1 MILQMDSV
9 NIDKVWEI
17 SPYNGTAFGGI
28 VVLLLGAVYYFIKV
42 LSAKDAIIKE
52 KEAQNMELVNKLH
65 SISDVIGEKLT
76 DIKQSHDVHS
86 DKILYVLNEIK
97 KKVDK

>member
-1 MILQMDSV
+1 MDSV
-9 NIDKVWEI
+9 NVDKLWEI
-17 SPYNGTAFGGI
+17 SPYNGTAFGAV
-28 VVLLLGAVYYFIKV
+28 VVLLLLAVYYFIRA
-42 LSAKDAIIKE
+42 LSAKDVIIKE
-52 KEAQNMELVNKLH
+52 KEGQNLELINKLH

-86 DKILYVLNEIK
+86 DKILYILNEIK